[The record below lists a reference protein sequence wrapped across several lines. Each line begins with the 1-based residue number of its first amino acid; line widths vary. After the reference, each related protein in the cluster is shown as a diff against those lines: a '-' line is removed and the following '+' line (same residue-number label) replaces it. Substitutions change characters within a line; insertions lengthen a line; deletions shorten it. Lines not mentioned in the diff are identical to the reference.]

1 MGSGS
6 VVGEEVVGR
15 LLVLVS
21 LSGRVME
28 RVWGRLGAVG
38 GRGGPPNTLLTQL
51 MNLSKSSVSSA
62 LPASLP
68 HSMLSLCSPMS
79 LS

>member
-1 MGSGS
+1 MGSCS
-6 VVGEEVVGR
+6 VVGKEVIGR

-38 GRGGPPNTLLTQL
+38 GRGGGEGVNGSGGKWVTPFPLLSPLQPPAP
-51 MNLSKSSVSSA
+51 S
-62 LPASLP
+62 
-68 HSMLSLCSPMS
+68 
-79 LS
+79 

>member
-1 MGSGS
+1 MRVRGGVRWGQGSGS

-38 GRGGPPNTLLTQL
+38 GI
-51 MNLSKSSVSSA
+51 LSANFISKIW
-62 LPASLP
+62 
-68 HSMLSLCSPMS
+68 HSF
-79 LS
+79 

>member
-1 MGSGS
+1 MGSDS

-28 RVWGRLGAVG
+28 RVWGRLGAWNGTIAIKVE
-38 GRGGPPNTLLTQL
+38 
-51 MNLSKSSVSSA
+51 
-62 LPASLP
+62 SLA
-68 HSMLSLCSPMS
+68 
-79 LS
+79 

>member
-38 GRGGPPNTLLTQL
+38 GRGGGEGVGGSGL
-51 MNLSKSSVSSA
+51 VWGRA
-62 LPASLP
+62 GVVWHR
-68 HSMLSLCSPMS
+68 HSCDSRVG
-79 LS
+79 

>member
-21 LSGRVME
+21 LSGWVME
-28 RVWGRLGAVG
+28 RVWGWLGAVG
-38 GRGGPPNTLLTQL
+38 GRGGGEG
-51 MNLSKSSVSSA
+51 VSGSGLVWGRA
-62 LPASLP
+62 GVVW
-68 HSMLSLCSPMS
+68 HGGG
-79 LS
+79 